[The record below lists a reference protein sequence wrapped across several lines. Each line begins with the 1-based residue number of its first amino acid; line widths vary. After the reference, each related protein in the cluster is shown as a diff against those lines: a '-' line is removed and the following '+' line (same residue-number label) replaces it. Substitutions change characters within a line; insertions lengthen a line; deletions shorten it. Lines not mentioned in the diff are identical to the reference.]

1 MHSFPQS
8 SQVFTLPNNA
18 YLSCA
23 HSTQRKICT
32 FSHRNCKFSLYITMC
47 TFDMLI
53 QLRGRYEIFPTEFTN
68 QSNHLTEKRYAL
80 FSTEFTLFTLFAISI
95 SHSNL
100 HHTLHFTSTKRK
112 TYWKT
117 WIMIENIFWGISP
130 SDWLCCFCDYEN
142 MNKSSMKT
150 HQESIHIGASC
161 CVVV

>member
-1 MHSFPQS
+1 MCKVYHRNRKFRSTSLCVLLICSFNSAADMHSFPQS
-8 SQVFTLPNNA
+8 SQVFTLPDNA
-18 YLSCA
+18 YFSCA

-32 FSHRNCKFSLYITMC
+32 FSHRNRKFSLYITMC

-112 TYWKT
+112 TY
-117 WIMIENIFWGISP
+117 
-130 SDWLCCFCDYEN
+130 
-142 MNKSSMKT
+142 
-150 HQESIHIGASC
+150 
-161 CVVV
+161 